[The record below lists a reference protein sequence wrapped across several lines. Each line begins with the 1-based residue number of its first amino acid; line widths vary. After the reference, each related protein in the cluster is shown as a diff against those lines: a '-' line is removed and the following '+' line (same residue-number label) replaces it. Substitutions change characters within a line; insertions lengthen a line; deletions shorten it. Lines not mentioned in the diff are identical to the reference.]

1 MTDGWILWIRGS
13 ALTTCDSEEAMC
25 PSPPSQC
32 RTSGARYFLQRKRRR
47 RVRKI
52 CVCSSQCLNDDDLSA
67 TDPWAQRSRP
77 EEACRFQSQTAWAA
91 VALRCRLLLPAA
103 GEEVTPVSEHTLLTK
118 QSIRWYVTL
127 YQCENLWS
135 AILLLSIMN
144 SRGKWIQKQGVC
156 SCVWLYLPE
165 PDDLFAVSC
174 IVTIHCVPLP
184 VLQVYLLH
192 AAQHDLDHTHTSSNE
207 IDAE

>member
-32 RTSGARYFLQRKRRR
+32 RTSGARYFLQCKRRR

-52 CVCSSQCLNDDDLSA
+52 CVCSSQCLNDDDRSA

-135 AILLLSIMN
+135 AMLLLSIMN

-156 SCVWLYLPE
+156 SCVTVPARTRWSVCCFLYSDDTPCSSASPAGLP
-165 PDDLFAVSC
+165 PACRTAWPGS
-174 IVTIHCVPLP
+174 
-184 VLQVYLLH
+184 Y
-192 AAQHDLDHTHTSSNE
+192 THK
-207 IDAE
+207 